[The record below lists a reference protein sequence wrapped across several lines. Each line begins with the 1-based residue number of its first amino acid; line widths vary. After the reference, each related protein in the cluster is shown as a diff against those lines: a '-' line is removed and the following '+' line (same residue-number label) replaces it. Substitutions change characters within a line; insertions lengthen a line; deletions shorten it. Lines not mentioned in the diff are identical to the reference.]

1 LLPSLH
7 TVGLDASTGRRE
19 RVGEPHKLGRIAQH
33 EHAHV
38 RPRHGGVG
46 RLVRGDRKEGTGAA
60 CFGIDR
66 FGALANISR
75 VFVQLPRFRAP
86 EKICASV
93 APSAGLVVAL
103 SAPVPRG
110 VPPDDAQAMNTHA
123 NATIASPERCTSLS
137 AVKVAATMVAT
148 PG

>member
-1 LLPSLH
+1 VVS
-7 TVGLDASTGRRE
+7 DAWYVVTERKAPARRASASIGSARSRIY
-19 RVGEPHKLGRIAQH
+19 RVYSSSFPGFARQK
-33 EHAHV
+33 
-38 RPRHGGVG
+38 
-46 RLVRGDRKEGTGAA
+46 
-60 CFGIDR
+60 
-66 FGALANISR
+66 
-75 VFVQLPRFRAP
+75 
-86 EKICASV
+86 KICASV